1 MREQSFSNHT
11 RIVPGFHIF
20 LSSLILLSFTG
31 AMVNLSLSYERGA
44 SIYNAALLAVV
55 LLCLAMLF
63 YYTRA
68 FALRAQDRAIRAEEN
83 FRHYLLTGKT
93 LDARL
98 TMPQIIALRFA
109 SDTEFPGLAERAAS
123 QNLSNRDI
131 KKAVQ
136 QWRADH
142 DRA

>member
-11 RIVPGFHIF
+11 RIVPGFHVF
-20 LSSLILLSFTG
+20 LSSLILLSFAG
-31 AMVNLSLSYERGA
+31 AMVNLSLTFERGA
-44 SIYNAALLAVV
+44 SVYSAALIAAI

-63 YYTRA
+63 YYARA

-98 TMPQIIALRFA
+98 TMPQIVALRFA
-109 SDTEFPGLAERAAS
+109 SDAEFPGLAERAAS

-136 QWRADH
+136 HWRADH
-142 DRA
+142 NRA

>member
-1 MREQSFSNHT
+1 MRPQSFSNHT

-20 LSSLILLSFTG
+20 LSALILLSFAG
-31 AMVNLSLSYERGA
+31 AMVNLSLTYERGA
-44 SIYNAALLAVV
+44 SIYNASLLAVI

-63 YYTRA
+63 YYARA

-93 LDARL
+93 LDQRL
-98 TMPQIIALRFA
+98 TMSQIVALRFA
-109 SDTEFPGLAERAAS
+109 SDAEFPGLAERAAS

-131 KKAVQ
+131 KKAVEH
-136 QWRADH
+136 WRADH
-142 DRA
+142 NRA